1 MLFRSIY
8 GFEQPATI
16 YALAPHMH
24 LRGSWMRFELLMPDG
39 KRETLLNVPRYDF
52 NWQTSYQLAEPRH
65 VPKGAWMLVTGG
77 FDNSAKKSAT
87 ANCPAGKRAISWA
100 WSVQLVTTNNPNTA
114 PGLTSVTPLDF
125 DTGSGKLPGGYTVT
139 AETGGFYPDS
149 WKLFAYIT
157 CASA

>member
-1 MLFRSIY
+1 VGGES
-8 GFEQPATI
+8 
-16 YALAPHMH
+16 
-24 LRGSWMRFELLMPDG
+24 
-39 KRETLLNVPRYDF
+39 
-52 NWQTSYQLAEPRH
+52 
-65 VPKGAWMLVTGG
+65 G
-77 FDNSAKKSAT
+77 FDNSAQKSAT

-100 WSVQLVTTNNPNTA
+100 WSVQLVTTSNPNTA
-114 PGLTSVTPLDF
+114 PGLTSITPLDF